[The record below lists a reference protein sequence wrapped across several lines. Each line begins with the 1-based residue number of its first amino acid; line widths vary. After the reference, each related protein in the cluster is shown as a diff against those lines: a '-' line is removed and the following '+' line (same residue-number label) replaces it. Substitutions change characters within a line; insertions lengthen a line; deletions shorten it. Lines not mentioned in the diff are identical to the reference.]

1 MCWLVGWL
9 LFFFFFFPF
18 LIFLIFFSRSGLS
31 SRKGR
36 GRIPGAHCAACSCLQ
51 RGCRQGAARVEPG
64 ADTEPRNGS
73 APSSAAASRY
83 RGAGEARA
91 DEPAFGRRGFS
102 TQSGRRKRG
111 LSHACAPAR
120 AARRR
125 QGGSGA
131 GRRWAARRQRC
142 SLCLRLASTSAP
154 AGTLW
159 QPPGV
164 SLRGYEQ
171 EQE

>member
-1 MCWLVGWL
+1 MCWLVGFCS
-9 LFFFFFFPF
+9 FFSFSFFDFFFFP
-18 LIFLIFFSRSGLS
+18 RSGLS

-36 GRIPGAHCAACSCLQ
+36 GRVPGAHSAACSCLQ

-83 RGAGEARA
+83 RGAGKARA
-91 DEPAFGRRGFS
+91 DEPAFGWRGFS
-102 TQSGRRKRG
+102 TQSGRRKRE

-131 GRRWAARRQRC
+131 GQRWAARRQGC
-142 SLCLRLASTSAP
+142 SLCLRLASTSAS
-154 AGTLW
+154 AGTLR

-164 SLRGYEQ
+164 SLRGYEP